1 MPNPGICI
9 LHVFSS
15 IRMGT
20 SDFPFIL
27 VKDTCK
33 IHNTEGM
40 VLKVVDFQCT
50 FDKIRRI
57 SLNKANAVHS
67 EAGCAST

>member
-1 MPNPGICI
+1 
-9 LHVFSS
+9 
-15 IRMGT
+15 MGT